1 MQEKQIKKA
10 IEENNNIIYRQ
21 DFFDEI
27 KSSSL
32 LEFRKNINFI
42 QDLSPTLY
50 LEQKVDQYY
59 DELLKQYH
67 EKTGLFLEYEKL
79 LEFVKNKDIDS
90 LKKYKD
96 YHYFVDR
103 NMILKLSDCIYH
115 QDGVEEV
122 YSYLLKN
129 TKEKISEIV
138 VDGLFKDSIYNIWI
152 NIKEILR
159 FHKKLQ
165 DKEKILSKEK
175 IDFYQKILNIDALS
189 NSDKIKLYN
198 RLKGKNMALLFYQDW
213 YKVRKYSYQKMK
225 ESLFK
230 IKRKGTLFCY
240 QKSLKEKV
248 PIYELD
254 GQDFFMLVNCR
265 DEYKSTDIVRRY
277 CYSLI
282 SPYNMEVFNNKKFIY
297 GYSDFSLDEIM
308 HIFENDIASSG
319 NFNTNSFTTSF
330 VNRIMTPEEI
340 SYSKGYS
347 EIQMVNKRVDSELK
361 KFYTRR
367 PNYLVVFDTI
377 EERHLQEAKRLN
389 IPIVVIPIS
398 KYKKQIKEREKKC
411 ETLNIPKFSI
421 IQDTYTNGNNMEKEK
436 RSRR

>member
-1 MQEKQIKKA
+1 
-10 IEENNNIIYRQ
+10 
-21 DFFDEI
+21 
-27 KSSSL
+27 
-32 LEFRKNINFI
+32 
-42 QDLSPTLY
+42 
-50 LEQKVDQYY
+50 
-59 DELLKQYH
+59 
-67 EKTGLFLEYEKL
+67 
-79 LEFVKNKDIDS
+79 
-90 LKKYKD
+90 
-96 YHYFVDR
+96 
-103 NMILKLSDCIYH
+103 MILKLSDCIYH
-115 QDGVEEV
+115 QDGVEEA

-198 RLKGKNMALLFYQDW
+198 GLKGKNMALLFYQDW

-230 IKRKGTLFCY
+230 IKRKGNLFCY

-308 HIFENDIASSG
+308 HVFEDDIASSG

-330 VNRIMTPEEI
+330 VNRIMMPEAI

-361 KFYTRR
+361 NFYTRR

-398 KYKKQIKEREKKC
+398 KYKKQIKESEKKC
-411 ETLNIPKFSI
+411 ETLDIPKFSI